1 MHWVILI
8 LDVLNVRKI
17 QNCITL
23 ITNTFYFVLIL
34 FSLTP
39 NNFFNLKRIT
49 FEIEDDPFEVK
60 LRDNYAVCTLF
71 KHFLSCNSVV

>member
-1 MHWVILI
+1 MLENTKYMVETFIY
-8 LDVLNVRKI
+8 
-17 QNCITL
+17 CITL

-60 LRDNYAVCTLF
+60 LRDNYAVCTLL
-71 KHFLSCNSVV
+71 KQFLSCNSVV